1 MNASISASAGR
12 SQSGPAISGD
22 YDLDLAAFVGFWR
35 ESRQRLEALPAKPRR
50 NAEEAESASAL
61 LATARAGRERF
72 LQSHGRAL
80 YDRLTEGR
88 TRFLR
93 IGALLEGV
101 AAAAPGLSPD
111 AEILARENA
120 RHQSDK
126 DGHEVDQGLFLHAM
140 LADPASG
147 GHLCHAMLLPRED
160 SLDLL
165 PKFSRDGRVDIGG
178 TIVER
183 RGRKAILTMSNP
195 RFLNAEDAGNL
206 DANEIATDLC
216 LLDPQIA
223 ICILRGDHVTQP
235 KYNGRRIFN
244 AGINL
249 THLYQGKIHYEWFP
263 RRELG
268 FVAKI
273 LRGIA
278 RPDVSPDEVLG
289 DTIEKP
295 WIAQVDA
302 FAIGG
307 GCQIL
312 LACDYT
318 VAAADA
324 YLTLPARKEGII
336 PGFANLR
343 LPRFVGDRIAR
354 QAIQYER
361 RIDCDS
367 EPGRLICDEIV
378 APDATEA
385 AVEAVADRFLAS
397 GQVGALANRRALRIG
412 LEPFDLTRRY
422 AAYYAKAQAECHF
435 SPQLIENL
443 ERYWDARNRKG

>member
-1 MNASISASAGR
+1 MNTPPEAGPVV
-12 SQSGPAISGD
+12 SGA
-22 YDLDLAAFVGFWR
+22 YDRDLTAFVGYWR
-35 ESRQRLEALPAKPRR
+35 ESRRRLDVLPAKSRR
-50 NAEEAESASAL
+50 DAEQAETASGL
-61 LATARAGRERF
+61 LAAARTSRERF
-72 LQSHGRAL
+72 LKAHGGAL
-80 YDRLTEGR
+80 YDRLTRGR
-88 TRFLR
+88 THFLR
-93 IGALLEGV
+93 INALLEGAV
-101 AAAAPGLSPD
+101 AAAPGLVPD
-111 AEILARENA
+111 AETLRDENA
-120 RHQSDK
+120 RNQSEK
-126 DGHEVDQGLFLHAM
+126 DGHEVDQGLFLHQM
-140 LADPASG
+140 LADPVSG
-147 GHLCHAMLLPRED
+147 EHLCHAMLLPRAE
-160 SLDLL
+160 SRELL
-165 PKFSRDGRVDIGG
+165 PKFLRDGRIDLDG

-183 RGRKAILTMSNP
+183 RDRKAIVTMSNP
-195 RFLNAEDAGNL
+195 RFLNAEDASNL

-216 LLDPQIA
+216 LLDPETA
-223 ICILRGDHVTQP
+223 ICILRGDHVAHP
-235 KYNGRRIFN
+235 KYAGRRIFN

-249 THLYQGKIHYEWFP
+249 THLYQGKVNYEWFP

-278 RPDVSPDEVLG
+278 KLDVSPDEVLG

-318 VAAADA
+318 IAAADA

-343 LPRFVGDRIAR
+343 LPRFVGDRLAR

-361 RIDCDS
+361 RIECDS
-367 EPGRLICDEIV
+367 DAGRLICDEIV

-385 AVEAVADRFLAS
+385 AAEAVADRFLAS

-412 LEPFDLTRRY
+412 QEPFDLTRRY